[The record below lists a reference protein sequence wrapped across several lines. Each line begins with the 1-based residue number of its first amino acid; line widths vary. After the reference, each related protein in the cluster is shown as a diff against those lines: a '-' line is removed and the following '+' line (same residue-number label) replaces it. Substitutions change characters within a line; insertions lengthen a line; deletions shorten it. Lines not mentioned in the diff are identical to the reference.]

1 MLPSQETVNKKLSCE
16 GSVFMHKRKLSAE
29 QKAEIVRLYL
39 EKGESQSYI
48 AKQYGIHE
56 RSVKKYA
63 LQYQAQGIETFIN
76 NGKNRTYSAELKEQA
91 VNAYMNGE
99 GTTHEI
105 AAKYGL
111 RSPTQLINW
120 IKVYN
125 SGRGFRQ
132 KMSGGSRMKEARPTT
147 VEERIQ
153 IAKDCIA
160 NGGNYGETALK
171 YNVSYQQV
179 YQWTKKYKE
188 MGAPG
193 LEDRRGKRKKDQ
205 TPRTELEKAQIQIER
220 LKHELYM
227 TQMERDL
234 LKKLDE
240 IERREAYRK

>member
-1 MLPSQETVNKKLSCE
+1 MDRRRKIPPEKMIEAVKRYLNNE
-16 GSVFMHKRKLSAE
+16 GSKS
-29 QKAEIVRLYL
+29 EIAR
-39 EKGESQSYI
+39 
-48 AKQYGIHE
+48 QYGITRQHFSASLE
-56 RSVKKYA
+56 MYI
-63 LQYQAQGIETFIN
+63 AQGVKGIIKNKRNIVYAEET
-76 NGKNRTYSAELKEQA
+76 KVQA
-91 VNAYMNGE
+91 VESYLNGE
-99 GTTHEI
+99 GSIEGL

-111 RSPTQLINW
+111 RSSSILRQW

-125 SGRGFRQ
+125 SGRGFRR

-171 YNVSYQQV
+171 FNVSYQQV
-179 YQWTKKYKE
+179 YQWVKKFKE
-188 MGAPG
+188 KGDAG
-193 LEDRRGKRKKDQ
+193 LEDRRGKRLKDQ
-205 TPRTELEKAQIQIER
+205 TPRTREEELEVEIAK

-234 LKKLDE
+234 LKKVEE

>member
-1 MLPSQETVNKKLSCE
+1 
-16 GSVFMHKRKLSAE
+16 MHKRKLSAE
-29 QKAEIVRLYL
+29 QKAEIVRMYL
-39 EKGESQSYI
+39 EKGESQSFI
-48 AKQYGIHE
+48 AKQYGINEMAVH
-56 RSVKKYA
+56 KYT

-76 NGKNRTYSAELKEQA
+76 NGKNRTYSAELKKQA
-91 VNAYMNGE
+91 INAYMNGE
-99 GTTHEI
+99 GSTREI

-125 SGRGFRQ
+125 SGKGFRY

-153 IAKDCIA
+153 IARDCIDS
-160 NGGNYGETALK
+160 GENYGETALK
-171 YNVSYQQV
+171 FNVSYQQV
-179 YQWTKKYKE
+179 YQWVKKFREKGE
-188 MGAPG
+188 AG
-193 LEDRRGKRKKDQ
+193 LEDRRGKRLKDQ
-205 TPRTELEKAQIQIER
+205 TPRTREEELEIEIAK

-227 TQMERDL
+227 TRMERDV

>member
-1 MLPSQETVNKKLSCE
+1 MSKGKYQVELKIKIVQE
-16 GSVFMHKRKLSAE
+16 
-29 QKAEIVRLYL
+29 YL
-39 EKGESQSYI
+39 TGKQNVKSL
-48 AKQYGIHE
+48 AKQYGVGVTSIKEWIVLYRYNGITALESENQNHVYSE
-56 RSVKKYA
+56 EFKRKAVKEY
-63 LQYQAQGIETFIN
+63 LS
-76 NGKNRTYSAELKEQA
+76 GKGSIITI
-91 VNAYMNGE
+91 
-99 GTTHEI
+99 T
-105 AAKYGL
+105 AKYGMRSTVQL
-111 RSPTQLINW
+111 RNW
-120 IKVYN
+120 IKEYN

-205 TPRTELEKAQIQIER
+205 TPRTELEKAQIEIER

>member
-1 MLPSQETVNKKLSCE
+1 MAKGKLT
-16 GSVFMHKRKLSAE
+16 AE
-29 QKAEIVRLYL
+29 QKVT
-39 EKGESQSYI
+39 I
-48 AKQYGIHE
+48 AKEYLAGGIGKTSIARKYGISE
-56 RSVKKYA
+56 GAVRRYIIR
-63 LQYQAQGIETFIN
+63 YQAQGAVGFMN
-76 NGKNRTYSAELKEQA
+76 NGQNKTYTAGKKIKA
-91 VNAYMNGE
+91 VQEYINGK
-99 GTTHEI
+99 GSLLEI

-111 RSPTQLINW
+111 RSPTTLCRW

-171 YNVSYQQV
+171 FNVSYQQV
-179 YQWTKKYKE
+179 YQWVKKFKE
-188 MGAPG
+188 KGDAG
-193 LEDRRGKRKKDQ
+193 LEDRRGKRLKDQ
-205 TPRTELEKAQIQIER
+205 TPRTREEELEIEIAK

-227 TQMERDL
+227 TKMERDV

-240 IERREAYRK
+240 IVRRDAYRK

>member
-1 MLPSQETVNKKLSCE
+1 
-16 GSVFMHKRKLSAE
+16 MHKRKLSVE

-39 EKGESQSYI
+39 EKGESQSFI
-48 AKQYGIHE
+48 AKRYGIDA
-56 RSVKKYA
+56 VAVQKYT
-63 LQYQAQGIETFIN
+63 LQYQAQGIEAFIN
-76 NGKNRTYSAELKEQA
+76 NGKNRTYSAELKKQA
-91 VNAYMNGE
+91 IKAYMNGE
-99 GTTHEI
+99 GTTREI

-125 SGRGFRQ
+125 SGKGFRH
-132 KMSGGSRMKEARPTT
+132 KMSGGSRMKEARPTSA
-147 VEERIQ
+147 EERIQ

-171 YNVSYQQV
+171 FNVSYQQV
-179 YQWTKKYKE
+179 YQWVKKFREK
-188 MGAPG
+188 GNAG
-193 LEDRRGKRKKDQ
+193 LEDRRGKRLKDQ
-205 TPRTELEKAQIQIER
+205 TPRTREEELEIEIAK

-227 TQMERDL
+227 TKMERDV

>member
-1 MLPSQETVNKKLSCE
+1 MRR
-16 GSVFMHKRKLSAE
+16 KRYTAE
-29 QKAEIVRLYL
+29 QIIKIVKKNILQGISIKQL
-39 EKGESQSYI
+39 
-48 AKQYGIHE
+48 AKQYNIHHGSIE
-56 RSVKKYA
+56 EWII
-63 LQYQAQGIETFIN
+63 QYKQ
-76 NGKNRTYSAELKEQA
+76 NGVTAFLPEEHNRTYSEETKRKA
-91 VNAYMNGE
+91 VEAYLAGK
-99 GTTHEI
+99 GSQREI
-105 AAKYGL
+105 TAKYGL
-111 RSPTQLINW
+111 RDRKRLRQW

-171 YNVSYQQV
+171 FNVSYQQV
-179 YQWTKKYKE
+179 YQWVKKFREKGE
-188 MGAPG
+188 AG
-193 LEDRRGKRKKDQ
+193 LEDRRGKRLKDQ
-205 TPRTELEKAQIQIER
+205 TPRTREEELEIEIAK

-227 TQMERDL
+227 TRMERDV

>member
-1 MLPSQETVNKKLSCE
+1 
-16 GSVFMHKRKLSAE
+16 MHKRKLSAE
-29 QKAEIVRLYL
+29 QKAEIARLYL
-39 EKGESQSYI
+39 EKGESKSFI
-48 AKQYGIHE
+48 AKRYGINEMAVH
-56 RSVKKYA
+56 KYT

-76 NGKNRTYSAELKEQA
+76 NGKNRTYSAELKKQA
-91 VNAYMNGE
+91 INAYMNGE
-99 GTTHEI
+99 GSTREI

-125 SGRGFRQ
+125 SGKGFRY

-153 IAKDCIA
+153 IARDCIDS
-160 NGGNYGETALK
+160 GENYGETALK
-171 YNVSYQQV
+171 FNVSYQQV
-179 YQWTKKYKE
+179 YQWVKKFREKGE
-188 MGAPG
+188 AG
-193 LEDRRGKRKKDQ
+193 LEDRRGKRLKDQ
-205 TPRTELEKAQIQIER
+205 IPRTCEEELEIEIAK

-227 TQMERDL
+227 TRMERDV

>member
-1 MLPSQETVNKKLSCE
+1 MRR
-16 GSVFMHKRKLSAE
+16 KRYTAE
-29 QKAEIVRLYL
+29 QIIKIVKKNILQGISIKQL
-39 EKGESQSYI
+39 
-48 AKQYGIHE
+48 AKQYNIHHGSIE
-56 RSVKKYA
+56 EWII
-63 LQYQAQGIETFIN
+63 QYKQ
-76 NGKNRTYSAELKEQA
+76 NGVTAFLPEEHNRTYSEETKRQA
-91 VNAYMNGE
+91 VEAYLAGK
-99 GTTHEI
+99 GSQREI
-105 AAKYGL
+105 TAKYGL
-111 RSPTQLINW
+111 RDRKRLRQW

-171 YNVSYQQV
+171 FNVSYQQV
-179 YQWTKKYKE
+179 YQWVKKFKE
-188 MGAPG
+188 KGKAG
-193 LEDRRGKRKKDQ
+193 LEDRRGKRLKDQ
-205 TPRTELEKAQIQIER
+205 TPRTREEELEIEIAK

-227 TQMERDL
+227 TRMERDL